1 MIPRGAT
8 DSRMNLGKNLRSDPR
23 SDFIECCENG
33 TEPVDVDGPSAAAS
47 RPLLMGNVAYCQS
60 IHFEHP
66 EVSAEATPWLPEFS
80 RHHFGAGCRV
90 VRDERQELDPHGV
103 RKDCCERFQMMVAVL
118 LVLWHDRMEPLQS
131 RAGSELMVHLK

>member
-1 MIPRGAT
+1 MK
-8 DSRMNLGKNLRSDPR
+8 LGKNLRSDPR

-33 TEPVDVDGPSAAAS
+33 SEPVGIGSPAAATS
-47 RPLLMGNVAYCQS
+47 RPLLMGNVAHGQL

-66 EVSAEATPWLPEFS
+66 KVPTEAAPWLPEFS
-80 RHHFGAGCRV
+80 RHHLGAGCRV

-103 RKDCCERFQMMVAVL
+103 RKDCCECFQMMVAVL

-131 RAGSELMVHLK
+131 CAGSELMVHLK